1 MEDCEEQAQTIGH
14 RILHDL
20 GFFGH
25 YMHFNVGGR
34 SGKQHTLAKLHK
46 AGGQL
51 SQRDLLERSGISSA
65 ALSEVLSKLEGEG
78 LIVRERSEED
88 RRQMQIALTEE
99 GTRRA
104 VQLKAAFD
112 QFEVECLSCL
122 SDAEQVELLGLL
134 DKLAAHWRGM
144 ERKEECA

>member
-1 MEDCEEQAQTIGH
+1 MEDCEGQAQTIGH

-51 SQRDLLERSGISSA
+51 SQRELQERSGISSA

-104 VQLKAAFD
+104 VQLKAVFD

-122 SDAEQVELLGLL
+122 SDDEQVELLGLL
-134 DKLAAHWRGM
+134 DRLAAHWRGM